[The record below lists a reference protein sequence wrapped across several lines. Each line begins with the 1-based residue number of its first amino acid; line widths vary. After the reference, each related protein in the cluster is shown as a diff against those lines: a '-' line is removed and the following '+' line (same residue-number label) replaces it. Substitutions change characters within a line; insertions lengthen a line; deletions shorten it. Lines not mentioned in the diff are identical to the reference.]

1 MSRLNKHAL
10 ANKIEW
16 LKSKD
21 AALDLLIELSD
32 EVGFD
37 LNFKHSFAQQQLE
50 IERKIQQLA
59 MLQEALN
66 KIDNKFN
73 RLG

>member
-1 MSRLNKHAL
+1 MSCLNKHTL

-37 LNFKHSFAQQQLE
+37 LNFEQSFAQQQLE